1 MSETNT
7 SKSMEELVMQI
18 PVEQVVKPT
27 IPVDVT
33 IQEANKLHAYASQDK
48 EALIAKG
55 LTEEMIADLGVRSR
69 FLLAK
74 QNIWVSVY
82 QSTLSNTQEWNKKIE
97 EGRLL
102 QRELQHDFQ
111 FAFRKNTKALQVLQI
126 TLNGN
131 RDSDTIVDL
140 GSYPEIAK
148 QYPEELEE
156 IKFDQSKLTR
166 AASIAEELM
175 ALQEKADGVQNS
187 SERPEKDMR
196 DRAYT
201 YLKQL
206 VDEIRSYGKYAF
218 WNDEEK
224 QRRYASE
231 YLRNNREKN
240 SKRDKIE
247 E

>member
-111 FAFRKNTKALQVLQI
+111 FALRKNTKALRVLQI
-126 TLNGN
+126 TLDGN

-148 QYPEELEE
+148 QYPEELKE

-231 YLRNNREKN
+231 YARQKNERNK
-240 SKRDKIE
+240 KE
-247 E
+247 EETEN